1 MVNFQLNMCGILECI
16 FSLIYCRDFT
26 FHEIKRVCI
35 CMCVQVMPDCSR
47 LDPIGS
53 HQDET
58 LRDQNQN
65 SIKFEEEDKDLFC
78 VGRTLGTQDPY
89 GQRVLQIA
97 SILRNLSFTPENA
110 AVLGRN
116 RCFLRFVLLCVRARW
131 SNLHQLGFDILG
143 NIANE
148 IVLKEAGERIT
159 DVVLSCVAKGIES
172 QDRFIVISC
181 LEVLNKISQQDSNEE
196 IVTFGLEDN
205 VYELICR

>member
-1 MVNFQLNMCGILECI
+1 
-16 FSLIYCRDFT
+16 
-26 FHEIKRVCI
+26 
-35 CMCVQVMPDCSR
+35 
-47 LDPIGS
+47 LDPLAS
-53 HQDET
+53 HASDDSS
-58 LRDQNQN
+58 RDQNQN

-97 SILRNLSFTPENA
+97 SILRNLSFMSENA

-131 SNLHQLGFDILG
+131 SNLHQLGFDLLG

-148 IVLKEAGERIT
+148 IILKEAGERIT

-172 QDRFIVISC
+172 QDRFIVMSC

-196 IVTFGLEDN
+196 IVTFGLADN